1 MRRLLVNKKLL
12 MLVSVFLFAGYTQA
26 QEVKETLTL
35 TLDKALEIA
44 LSENP
49 TIKVADEEIAL
60 KERLIHIDDFKLDY
74 TNFPKV
80 NFEVKCSKGT
90 YIRSLVNDFGKKL
103 NNGACLISL
112 RRTMIGNFSV
122 NDARKLE
129 DLKKEIIES
138 GIRNEE

>member
-49 TIKVADEEIAL
+49 TMKVADEEIAL
-60 KERLIHIDDFKLDY
+60 KE
-74 TNFPKV
+74 V
-80 NFEVKCSKGT
+80 T
-90 YIRSLVNDFGKKL
+90 YKETWQTRF
-103 NNGACLISL
+103 
-112 RRTMIGNFSV
+112 
-122 NDARKLE
+122 LE
-129 DLKKEIIES
+129 LW
-138 GIRNEE
+138 

>member
-1 MRRLLVNKKLL
+1 MKMRRLLVNKKLL

-60 KERLIHIDDFKLDY
+60 KEVTYKETWQTLLPEVSLTGSWQHTIQAAVMKLNDMEFKMGKDGTSVNSDILVKICTALECTIDD
-74 TNFPKV
+74 
-80 NFEVKCSKGT
+80 
-90 YIRSLVNDFGKKL
+90 I
-103 NNGACLISL
+103 
-112 RRTMIGNFSV
+112 M
-122 NDARKLE
+122 
-129 DLKKEIIES
+129 EIIPD
-138 GIRNEE
+138 